1 MTLYK
6 FCRFEQIY
14 KGDLFGKGTDLYKI
28 DNVCEYDTLLNI
40 VFPHMEEDSEDE
52 DADYQHDSSIFQVQ
66 YWNRRTD
73 VMNSL
78 RCVGSIGNLG
88 YYTIQLL
95 PERALFQNK
104 ELKYDYRIRDIS
116 EIANRVNFNDYVE
129 RMKEEAGYY

>member
-14 KGDLFGKGTDLYKI
+14 KGDLFGKGTDLYEI
-28 DNVCEYDTLLNI
+28 GDVCEYDTLLNI
-40 VFPHMEEDSEDE
+40 IFPLIDEDSD
-52 DADYQHDSSIFQVQ
+52 DADAEYQHDLSIFQVE

-73 VMNSL
+73 VMESIRN
-78 RCVGSIGNLG
+78 VGVFKFG

-104 ELKYDYRIRDIS
+104 ELNYDYRIRDIA
-116 EIANRVNFNDYVE
+116 ELANRISFDDYVK
-129 RMKEEAGYY
+129 RITEEVGKY